1 MGELRSR
8 TFEVADSQ
16 LSEFGRDRSEARW
29 QWVEE
34 VKTPIIGA
42 IFKMLG

>member
-1 MGELRSR
+1 MPGTILNTGNAAVLKR
-8 TFEVADSQ
+8 D
-16 LSEFGRDRSEARW
+16 DRSEARW